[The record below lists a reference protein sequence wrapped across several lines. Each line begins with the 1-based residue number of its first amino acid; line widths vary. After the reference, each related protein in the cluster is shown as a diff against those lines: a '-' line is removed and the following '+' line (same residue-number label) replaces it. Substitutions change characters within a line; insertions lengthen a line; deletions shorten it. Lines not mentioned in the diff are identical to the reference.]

1 MSKVAV
7 TGGAGFIGSHI
18 VDLLI
23 EKNYDVV
30 VIDDLSTGKRENI
43 NDNAKF
49 YEIDICDPYLRGILE
64 REGPDY
70 VIHQAAQVS
79 VRYSLSDPG
88 FDAHTNIVGSLSLL
102 ESCRSL
108 CVEKV
113 IYASS
118 GGAIYG
124 EPQYLPV
131 DEKHPVMPLSPY
143 GVSKYTVENYLYAY
157 EKNFD
162 LNYVSLRYSNVY
174 GPRQDPSGEAG
185 VIAIFIN
192 AFLNNKN
199 PTINGDGKQTRDFV
213 FVEDIAKANLLAL
226 EKDTDSRVFNIGTG
240 VETSVEELYNR
251 LKKLLDSKLSPIYG
265 EAIRGEVRKICLD
278 SALARKELGWTPEN
292 TLDDGLEKTIEW
304 FKSNKE

>member
-49 YEIDICDPYLRGILE
+49 YKTDICDPYLREILE

-88 FDAHTNIVGSLSLL
+88 FDAHTNILGSLSLL
-102 ESCRSL
+102 ESCRGL

-143 GVSKYTVENYLYAY
+143 GVSKYTVENYLYIY
-157 EKNFD
+157 KKNFD
-162 LNYVSLRYSNVY
+162 LDYVSLRYSNVY
-174 GPRQDPSGEAG
+174 GPRQDPFGEAG

-265 EAIRGEVRKICLD
+265 EAIRGEVRKIYLD
-278 SALARKELGWTPEN
+278 SDLARKELGWTPEN